1 MTDSANTSKEHDLQK
16 RARKVLIDLV
26 PFVDHMHPSLAD
38 AVIKCAMGYSPDE
51 AATWWYPDTQRTLSN
66 KRFRIQ
72 VNSPSRVAYRCL
84 DTISIETSEK
94 FTRYAL
100 EFSYTKIIKSA
111 ERYTRWLIRK
121 NTNT

>member
-26 PFVDHMHPSLAD
+26 PFTDRMSKPLAE
-38 AVIKCAMGYSPDE
+38 AVLLCAMGETPDD

-66 KRFRIQ
+66 KKTRIM
-72 VNSPSRVAYRCL
+72 VNPTSRVAYRCM
-84 DTISIETSEK
+84 DVISIGGNKQYLTEM
-94 FTRYAL
+94 FDLY
-100 EFSYTKIIKSA
+100 YTKIIKSA